1 MLRESAAL
9 LLETLAPGDRLA
21 RWGGE
26 EFVALLARYD
36 RATVVADVQRML
48 QRRRARFLA
57 PAATGSGFERLVN
70 RFDDTAPAP
79 LDGEPLQRMAVSASA
94 GLAFVGERSTF
105 ADLMS
110 QADVALY
117 EAKGRGRNR
126 LVSYESLQ
134 ESPAARTATS
144 TCATSRTSRAC

>member
-1 MLRESAAL
+1 M
-9 LLETLAPGDRLA
+9 
-21 RWGGE
+21 
-26 EFVALLARYD
+26 
-36 RATVVADVQRML
+36 
-48 QRRRARFLA
+48 
-57 PAATGSGFERLVN
+57 
-70 RFDDTAPAP
+70 
-79 LDGEPLQRMAVSASA
+79 SASA

-134 ESPAARTATS
+134 ESSGGEDRDLYVRHFENVTRVLTERMTTLVTNMGRSLVEAARGARPT
-144 TCATSRTSRAC
+144 RTR